1 MLTRRTFLGWVGG
14 GLAAARATTARATG
28 AAQPES
34 RRYRIGIMEAR
45 AASSNAAQ
53 LAAFRRG
60 LEELGYVEQRQFVLE
75 YRSAEG
81 QPDRFPSIATEL
93 VRIPVDIIL
102 ATGTPAILA
111 AKRATQ
117 TIPIVM
123 TSSGDPI
130 DTGAVGS
137 LPYPGGNVTG
147 MSALVV
153 ETSSKRIELLKEAV
167 PTAQRIAVLLDMGNP
182 AVVRQ
187 WRITNAVATSMKL
200 VPQLLDVRRSDDIG
214 RAIERAARDHAN
226 AMLVGRGAVALHNAR
241 QIADLAV
248 RYRLPTI
255 FPSREFVEL
264 GGLMSYGVNYAELY
278 HRAATFVD
286 KIFKGAKPGDLP
298 VEEPTNFELV
308 INLKTAKALG
318 LTIPQ
323 TLLLRA
329 DQVIQ

>member
-1 MLTRRTFLGWVGG
+1 M
-14 GLAAARATTARATG
+14 AAARATTARATG

-45 AASSNAAQ
+45 AASANAAH

-60 LEELGYVEQRQFVLE
+60 LDELGYVEQRDFVLE

-81 QPDRFPSIATEL
+81 QSDRFPTIAAEL
-93 VRIPVDIIL
+93 VRIPVDLIL
-102 ATGTPAILA
+102 AAGTPAVLA

-130 DTGAVGS
+130 DTGAVSS

-147 MSALVV
+147 VIALVA
-153 ETSSKRIELLKEAV
+153 ETSGKRIELLKEAI

-187 WRITNAVATSMKL
+187 WRVTNSAATSLKL
-200 VPQLLDVRRSDDIG
+200 ASQLLDVRQAKDIG
-214 RAIERAARDHAN
+214 PAFERAARDHAD
-226 AMLVGRGAVALHNAR
+226 AMVVGRGTVALQHAK

-248 RYRLPTI
+248 RHRLPTM
-255 FPSREFVEL
+255 FGSRDFVEL

-278 HRAATFVD
+278 RRSATFVD
-286 KIFKGAKPGDLP
+286 KIFKGAKAGDLP

-308 INLKTAKALG
+308 INAGTATKLRLTLPRAL
-318 LTIPQ
+318 LQ
-323 TLLLRA
+323 RA
-329 DQVIQ
+329 DQVIE